1 MLLLLFFFNLM
12 YSLFECVRALK
23 IKSQQCSMTEIKK
36 KEEEVNDQTTEGAQP
51 MLETLWKHLFI

>member
-1 MLLLLFFFNLM
+1 MCA
-12 YSLFECVRALK
+12 CVKDQISTMQHDRD
-23 IKSQQCSMTEIKK
+23 K